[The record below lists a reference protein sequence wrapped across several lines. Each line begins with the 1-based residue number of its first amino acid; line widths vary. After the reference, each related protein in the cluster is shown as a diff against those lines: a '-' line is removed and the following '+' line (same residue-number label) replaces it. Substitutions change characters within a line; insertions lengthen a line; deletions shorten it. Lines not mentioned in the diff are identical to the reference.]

1 MRKITFILLFLAVA
15 ITSQSQQRRTVQA
28 FVDGTH
34 VAPAT
39 AVVVELVVKRE
50 VVTKGPYAR
59 YATQLLGTV
68 APLNDKVTY
77 SIEAVSI
84 SGSNLGTLSS
94 ITKKGDN
101 QKQGFKKGNQ
111 SFNNQFLDMS
121 LTPIYSVTN
130 GEKNTM
136 TMATDAANAI
146 FKIRSRRFDLVTGET
161 GENVFGEGLKAAI
174 KEMSRIEKEYTELFI
189 GKHSVEYLTYQYEII
204 PEKDKQNYMVCRF
217 DAETGII
224 DGLNINGTPVVLSTL
239 DENRVVG
246 QPVAQQKKGVAI
258 NGKKVIIADIALCK
272 ILLGEELL
280 AEKRIPILQFGEMG
294 EEQINNNDNA
304 K

>member
-1 MRKITFILLFLAVA
+1 MKKITFILLFLAV
-15 ITSQSQQRRTVQA
+15 TTLSQAQQTKTVQA
-28 FVDGTH
+28 SVDGIH

-50 VVTKGPYAR
+50 SITKGPYAR

-77 SIEAVSI
+77 SIEAVRI
-84 SGSNLGTLSS
+84 SGNNLGTLSS
-94 ITKKGDN
+94 IAKKGSS

-121 LTPIYSVTN
+121 LTPIYSATN

-174 KEMSRIEKEYTELFI
+174 KEMARIEKEYTELFM
-189 GKHSVEYLTYQYEII
+189 GKHNVEYLTYQYEII

-217 DAETGII
+217 DAESGII
-224 DGLNINGTPVVLSTL
+224 DGLKINGTPVVLSTL
-239 DENRVVG
+239 DENRIVG
-246 QPVAQQKKGVAI
+246 RPTEQQKKGATTS
-258 NGKKVIIADIALCK
+258 GQKVMIADIVLCK

-280 AEKRIPILQFGEMG
+280 VEKRIPLLQFGEIG
-294 EEQINNNDNA
+294 SDDT